1 MAASLTSH
9 GTSTVLSLNGSDV
22 SNRRARSHPETTLVN
37 ISATRSATDPSPA
50 VAAGAP
56 ISLSRSHQFRA
67 LRSDRIVKTAAQLSA
82 RISERFPQ
90 AGLKHVADELQVVAQ
105 EAIQT
110 CARIR
115 RPLYLVRLG
124 VAILFSVLLGLLIG
138 IGVHVRWLAGQE
150 ILELEHFVTTLEAGL
165 GSIFFLGAI
174 VVFLVSLE
182 RRTKRERLLV
192 AMRELRALAHIVDM
206 HQLTKDPESIH
217 RHFPTKSSPQRSL
230 STFLLGRYLDY
241 CSELLSLISKI
252 GAFYVQEFPD
262 SAALAA
268 ADQLS
273 TLTNGLSRGIWQK
286 IMILEQAIEHLDPHP
301 TPSVSAADGNNQV

>member
-1 MAASLTSH
+1 M
-9 GTSTVLSLNGSDV
+9 ST
-22 SNRRARSHPETTLVN
+22 
-37 ISATRSATDPSPA
+37 ATKSATDRPGAASPGTT
-50 VAAGAP
+50 VALA
-56 ISLSRSHQFRA
+56 RSAQFRA

-82 RISERFPQ
+82 RVSERFPQ
-90 AGLKHVADELQVVAQ
+90 AGLKQVADELQVVAQ

-110 CARIR
+110 CVRIR
-115 RPLYLVRLG
+115 RPLYLVRFG
-124 VAILFSVLLGLLIG
+124 VAILFAGLLGLLIG
-138 IGVHVRWLAGQE
+138 MGVHVRWLAGQE

-217 RHFPTKSSPQRSL
+217 RHSPTKSSPERSL
-230 STFLLGRYLDY
+230 TTFLLGRYLDY

-273 TLTNGLSRGIWQK
+273 SLTNGLSRGIWQK
-286 IMILEQAIEHLDPHP
+286 IMILEQAIEHHDP
-301 TPSVSAADGNNQV
+301 TAAQTVTAADGNGQA